1 MSAGQTPIFCG
12 AYASRALLLPL
23 AVYAAVWWRQ
33 AQCDITIRFGPELR
47 CKKVRSLPSG
57 TSRLVQL
64 SQGSTWCCIDGDD
77 NPGRLVVLVHGFSG
91 SSGYFEFLAECLA
104 RSNGRRRVLRF
115 DLYGRGGSSCTGAPH
130 TPRLFAGQLAE
141 LLFALKEHGPI
152 DLVGYSMGGA
162 IAAQFA
168 AAYPD
173 TDAVVKNSSGTH
185 FGQFVAGAH
194 HGYAEYHHCCGAV
207 DYYLFEQ
214 GNEVHS
220 TYMSADGQYCSY
232 DRKAC
237 GAAHAAFVALKVAA
251 QHAGLRP
258 PHMHARTHARN
269 LTYTHACARVCT
281 CCPCSVRAPRLR
293 TRTVRPVCV
302 AHRRRTRGASPSR
315 PRPRPRCESPSHTE
329 PVEYSCDACKV
340 CCGFLTSTHAS
351 VHALD
356 VEWL

>member
-1 MSAGQTPIFCG
+1 MG

-173 TDAVVKNSSGTH
+173 TVASLALLAPGGAPSMRKSIPAVLPLAVRIGPIRWALGIYLNRAIGRSILHEWGHPTSARALAENARERQRRLDEPALARSLSLTLAYFPFTGMSDVFHEAGKSRRPTLLVSQQCSLHRTLVCGLPRVVE
-185 FGQFVAGAH
+185 FGANHARR
-194 HGYAEYHHCCGAV
+194 YARWT
-207 DYYLFEQ
+207 
-214 GNEVHS
+214 VHVV
-220 TYMSADGQYCSY
+220 TDPL
-232 DRKAC
+232 RHPLHVVR
-237 GAAHAAFVALKVAA
+237 AHAAAPCRSGGRATRPARRADVLRRSTRARA
-251 QHAGLRP
+251 HAC
-258 PHMHARTHARN
+258 THA
-269 LTYTHACARVCT
+269 
-281 CCPCSVRAPRLR
+281 
-293 TRTVRPVCV
+293 
-302 AHRRRTRGASPSR
+302 
-315 PRPRPRCESPSHTE
+315 
-329 PVEYSCDACKV
+329 
-340 CCGFLTSTHAS
+340 
-351 VHALD
+351 
-356 VEWL
+356 